1 MTELSL
7 VLFMLFLDD
16 CFQRLSQMKEEIT
29 VMDFIHLFYISF
41 LLFDHTLYEKIAMDI
56 QNIGSMNLLLF
67 ILLYF
72 TAEFQYLKSDPVSL

>member
-1 MTELSL
+1 
-7 VLFMLFLDD
+7 
-16 CFQRLSQMKEEIT
+16 MKEEIT